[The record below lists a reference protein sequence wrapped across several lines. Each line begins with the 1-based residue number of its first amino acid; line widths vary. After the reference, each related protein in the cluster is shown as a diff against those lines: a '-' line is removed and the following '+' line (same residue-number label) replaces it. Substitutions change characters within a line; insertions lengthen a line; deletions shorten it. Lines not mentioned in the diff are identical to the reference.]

1 MKNSVNPNKTLPLTV
16 AFMSIG
22 AILFVL
28 ITMFTHNNE
37 AYAFDPVPF
46 DEIPLVIIN
55 SEDDDYEFGADYSL
69 DFGDETQIIHDD
81 DAELASNMKLD
92 EDDDSLSLEVECDS
106 NDECDASLSP
116 EHVTVYLVDRDLS
129 DGHIPLDSYPLL
141 QLESNDCSSTVEDC
155 ADFDFDIPGDIVNQR
170 YKIVVKMDFDEAEWF
185 FINPVRITN

>member
-1 MKNSVNPNKTLPLTV
+1 MSPKKTLPLTV
-16 AFMSIG
+16 SSMSIG

-28 ITMFTHNNE
+28 ITMFTYNNE
-37 AYAFDPVPF
+37 AYGFDPVPF

-55 SEDDDYEFGADYSL
+55 SDDDYEFGADYSL

-92 EDDDSLSLEVECDS
+92 EDDDRLSLEVECDG

-116 EHVTVYLVDRDLS
+116 EQVTVYLVDRALS

-141 QLESNDCSSTVEDC
+141 ELESNECGSTVEDC

-170 YKIVVKMDFDEAEWF
+170 YKIVV
-185 FINPVRITN
+185 

>member
-1 MKNSVNPNKTLPLTV
+1 
-16 AFMSIG
+16 MSIG

-28 ITMFTHNNE
+28 ITMFTYNNE
-37 AYAFDPVPF
+37 AYGFDPVPF

-55 SEDDDYEFGADYSL
+55 SDDDYEFGADYSL

-92 EDDDSLSLEVECDS
+92 EDDDRLSLEVECDG
-106 NDECDASLSP
+106 NDESDASLSP
-116 EHVTVYLVDRDLS
+116 EHVTIYLVDRALS

-141 QLESNDCSSTVEDC
+141 QLESNDCGSTVEDC

-170 YKIVVKMDFDEAEWF
+170 YKIVVEMDFDEAEWF

>member
-1 MKNSVNPNKTLPLTV
+1 MKKQIEFGYVL
-16 AFMSIG
+16 
-22 AILFVL
+22 L
-28 ITMFTHNNE
+28 ITFGVASIAIFTSNDS

-46 DEIPLVIIN
+46 DEIPSVIIN

-81 DAELASNMKLD
+81 DADLASNMRLD
-92 EDDDSLSLEVECDS
+92 EDDDSLSLEVECDG

-116 EHVTVYLVDRDLS
+116 ENIIIYLVDRDLS
-129 DGHIPLDSYPLL
+129 DGHIPEDSYPLL
-141 QLESNDCSSTVEDC
+141 QLGSNDCGSTVEDC